1 MEYAHIVAAVAER
14 NTLFRT
20 DADMLRQLQQCI
32 ALVGS
37 PQGYVCKSRI
47 PAGRYAVGHGRKNQ
61 PLVLHTEE
69 WRKLKD
75 RLVQQWFYGLVD
87 VDVGDP

>member
-1 MEYAHIVAAVAER
+1 MQEGIPYSVIVDACRDIVGRSLYRLIGIAHGNTDACRMEYAHIVAAVAER

-47 PAGRYAVGHGRKNQ
+47 PAG
-61 PLVLHTEE
+61 
-69 WRKLKD
+69 
-75 RLVQQWFYGLVD
+75 
-87 VDVGDP
+87 